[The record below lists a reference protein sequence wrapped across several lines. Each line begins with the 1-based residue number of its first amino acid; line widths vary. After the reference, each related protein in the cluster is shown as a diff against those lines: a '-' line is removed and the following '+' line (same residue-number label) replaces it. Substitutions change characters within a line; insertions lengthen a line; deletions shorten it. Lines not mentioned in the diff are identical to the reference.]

1 MKGNWICGI
10 DIGSSKIAG
19 VVGRTKGETLSIFGT
34 ASVDAAGI
42 TQGVVSDLGE
52 ASSAVKELV
61 DRLEFQTKLRLEG
74 ALVAI
79 QGSHLECVSV
89 QGNDLVSEKGR
100 EITPREVRRALQ
112 AAQSVSLPMNRRV
125 IHALLQGYVV
135 DGQEG
140 IRNPIGMYAT
150 RFRVHLKVIT
160 GASSLIQNAVTCVHR
175 AGLEAEGVVFSGYA
189 TALAVLEREERNFG
203 CGLLEI
209 GEGMSTFLAFRGGGV
224 THLKVF
230 PIGGGLITQRIAEH
244 FQIPL
249 LEAETL
255 KKQVGS
261 LVLTSSAE
269 DHEFLVHDGSR
280 QKVVRRAELCEVIR
294 GAVEKLLQT
303 FKKEVKELPSPNA
316 TLVLS
321 GGTSLLEGVVEEAN
335 HFFQCR
341 TRLGEIQDTHSA
353 RPLPLPFAT
362 SVGLLRYGYEKQK
375 EERELLPES
384 TIGKVYAKVKEL
396 FLDYF

>member
-1 MKGNWICGI
+1 MCGI
-10 DIGSSKIAG
+10 EMGSSKMVG
-19 VVGRTKGETLSIFGT
+19 SVGRIKGTTLSIFG
-34 ASVDAAGI
+34 AAWVDAGGM
-42 TQGVVSDLGE
+42 TKGVVSDLGE
-52 ASSAVKELV
+52 ASSAMKELV

-74 ALVAI
+74 TLLGV
-79 QGSHLECVSV
+79 QGSHLECVSI
-89 QGNDLVSEKGR
+89 QGKDLISEKGR
-100 EITPREVRRALQ
+100 EIASREVRRALQ
-112 AAQSVSLPMNRRV
+112 AAQSVSLPMNRRAL
-125 IHALLQGYVV
+125 HALLQGYDV

-160 GASSLIQNAVTCVHR
+160 GNSSFIQNAVTCVNR
-175 AGLEAEGVVFSGYA
+175 AGLEVEGIVFSGYA

-209 GEGMSTFLAFRGGGV
+209 GEGTSSFLAFRGGGV

-230 PIGGGLITQRIAEH
+230 PVGGELITQQIAER

-249 LEAETL
+249 QEAETL
-255 KKQVGS
+255 KKQYGS
-261 LVLTSSAE
+261 LILSSSAK
-269 DHEFLVHDGSR
+269 DHEFLVSDGTR
-280 QKVVRRAELCEVIR
+280 QKVIRRAELCEVIQ

-316 TLVLS
+316 TLILA
-321 GGTSLLEGVVEEAN
+321 GGTALLEGMVEGTSQ
-335 HFFQCR
+335 FFQCR
-341 TRLGEIQDTHSA
+341 VRLGEVQEVHSTK
-353 RPLPLPFAT
+353 PLPLPFAT

-375 EERELLPES
+375 EGKELLPEGPV
-384 TIGKVYAKVKEL
+384 GKAFTKVKEL